1 MNTTIK
7 KILSLCILLFAAAL
21 INSCGA
27 KRQPSVVVEKQPQ
40 KKQPQKQS
48 KRLTIQREKRAFSE
62 LDSETDESPTL
73 ARQTS
78 GSNSPEKA
86 TPTESESSSLS
97 PPAQSNAPT
106 SLKPLT
112 SQEEA
117 EGWVDAT
124 GECYQDLNMTREEA
138 TQHALKQAERNAI
151 AKKCGIAVS
160 AQTLQLQ
167 SETQQDFHESFI
179 QLSLSAVYGRIVEK
193 KEPLWA
199 PVENVQFSPGEPP
212 IPLYCVTLRA
222 KVAKEKGKPD
232 PSFQVTLKLNDD
244 KLTFREGE
252 EMILHISPTKDC
264 YITVFN
270 VLSDGTVLIL
280 FPPQGHTQQVA
291 RARQKLSLPSEAERR
306 QGVHF
311 RVGLMPG
318 KTQDTEY
325 VWVVATKDDIPFLPR
340 ETKEF
345 SIDLPILSGKVV
357 LPTYQSALEEISR
370 WLVSIPLDK
379 RYIAMEQYH
388 IRKK

>member
-1 MNTTIK
+1 MKTTIK

-21 INSCGA
+21 IVSCGA
-27 KRQPSVVVEKQPQ
+27 KRQPNVVVEKQPQ

-48 KRLTIQREKRAFSE
+48 KRLTKQRERQAFSE
-62 LDSETDESPTL
+62 LDSETDESQTP
-73 ARQTS
+73 ARQTPRL
-78 GSNSPEKA
+78 NSPEKA

-112 SQEEA
+112 PQEEA

-138 TQHALKQAERNAI
+138 QRHALEQAERNAI

-160 AQTLQLQ
+160 AQTLQV
-167 SETQQDFHESFI
+167 QQDFHESFI

-199 PVENVQFSPGEPP
+199 PVKNVQFSPGEPP
-212 IPLYCVTLRA
+212 IPLYCVFLRA
-222 KVAKEKGKPD
+222 KVAKEVGKPD

-252 EMILHISPTKDC
+252 EMILHITPTKDC

-291 RARQKLSLPSEAERR
+291 RARQKLSIPSEAERR

-311 RVGLMPG
+311 RGGLMPG

-345 SIDLPILSGKVV
+345 SPDIAILSGKVV
-357 LPTYQSALEEISR
+357 LQTYQSALEEINR
-370 WLVSIPLDK
+370 WLVSIPRDK
-379 RYIAMEQYH
+379 REIAMEQYH